1 MIGVADGPVMVER
14 LAEKRVFVDCRP
26 NAGLRIS
33 PHFFNTDEEVSEAL
47 QILSKLM
54 EEQD

>member
-1 MIGVADGPVMVER
+1 MIGVMDGPQMVER

-33 PHFFNTDEEVSEAL
+33 PHFFNTDEEVEEAL
-47 QILSKLM
+47 LILSRLM
-54 EEQD
+54 